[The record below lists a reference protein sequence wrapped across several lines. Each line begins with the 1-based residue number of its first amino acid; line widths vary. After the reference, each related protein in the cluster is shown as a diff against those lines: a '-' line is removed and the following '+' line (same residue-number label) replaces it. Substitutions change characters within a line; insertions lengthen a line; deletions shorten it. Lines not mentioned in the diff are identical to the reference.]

1 MKELSEAERG
11 FLTNFCDMDLQG
23 AEGAL
28 AVADGILR
36 VSQGDT
42 VEGVF
47 EATMGTIG
55 TGAVLTSVY
64 ALKGA
69 KSNRWRG

>member
-11 FLTNFCDMDLQG
+11 FLPNFCDMDLQG

-42 VEGVF
+42 VEGIENCF
-47 EATMGTIG
+47 TKNMSAIFQE
-55 TGAVLTSVY
+55 
-64 ALKGA
+64 
-69 KSNRWRG
+69 R